1 LSLTL
6 SPSWNWH
13 GRTGRTAYVILGV
26 VLFALK
32 HNLDRIV
39 AVYFGY
45 DWSIFN
51 YWIFDES
58 GIENLDRHRGQFFA
72 VLVLMAVPFVWIGV
86 VLTLRRLRDADLPL
100 LLVLLFF
107 VPFLNLLFFLLL
119 SLMPSADPKTTSKVA
134 GKNRFF
140 SRLIPDNEFGSAAL
154 GVLTTVILGLG
165 FVVLS
170 VYGLAEYGWGIFV
183 GVPFFLGLNS
193 VLIYGFHRPRPV
205 GKCIAVAIISVFLA
219 GISLLAIAV
228 EGLFC
233 VMMAAPLAMVF
244 AIFGGLI
251 GYVLQH
257 RESFANSMQ
266 VSALVLFLLPALITL
281 EHSQAPVSPLYEVQ
295 TSVIINAAPQRVW
308 DNVVAFAEL
317 PTPDDW
323 MFRTGIAY
331 PMRAQITGSGAGAVR
346 HCVFSTGAFVE
357 PINVWDAPRLL
368 KFGVTEQPPVMEE
381 WSPYAKISPPHL
393 ENYLVS
399 KQGQF
404 LLTRLSDGR
413 TLLEGTTWYENRF
426 WPGAYWRLWSDFI
439 IHRIHRRVLVHVK
452 NLSEGQTSASG
463 DEVSTV
469 TR

>member
-1 LSLTL
+1 LTL
-6 SPSWNWH
+6 KLSALWNWR
-13 GRTGRTAYVILGV
+13 GRTGRAAYVILGV

-39 AVYFGY
+39 AVHFGY

-58 GIENLDRHRGQFFA
+58 GIQNLDLHRSQFFA
-72 VLVLMAVPFVWIGV
+72 VLVLLALPFVWIGV
-86 VLTLRRLRDADLPL
+86 VLTLRRLRDGALPL
-100 LLVLLFF
+100 WLVLLFF

-119 SLMPSADPKTTSKVA
+119 SLMPSADLQTQAA
-134 GKNRFF
+134 GKNQFF
-140 SRLIPDNEFGSAAL
+140 SRLIPDNEFGSAAV
-154 GVLTTVILGLG
+154 GVLATVLMGLA

-170 VYGLAEYGWGIFV
+170 VYGFAEYGWGIFV

-219 GISLLAIAV
+219 GVALLAVAV
-228 EGLFC
+228 EGLIC
-233 VMMAAPLAMVF
+233 VMMAAPLAMVV

-251 GYVLQH
+251 GYVLQQRDSVTSH
-257 RESFANSMQ
+257 SIH
-266 VSALVLFLLPALITL
+266 VSALVLLLLPALITL
-281 EHSQAPVSPLYEVQ
+281 EHSQAPVSPLYEVK
-295 TSVIINAAPQRVW
+295 TSVIINAAPEKVW
-308 DNVVAFAEL
+308 ENVVAFTEL
-317 PTPDDW
+317 PAPDDW

-331 PMRAQITGSGAGAVR
+331 PLRAEISGRGAGAVR

-368 KFGVTEQPPVMEE
+368 KFGVTEQPPVMQE
-381 WSPYAKISPPHL
+381 WSPYARISPPHL

-426 WPGAYWRLWSDFI
+426 WPGGYWRLWSDFI
-439 IHRIHRRVLVHVK
+439 IHRIHHRVLVHVK
-452 NLSEGQTSASG
+452 NLSE
-463 DEVSTV
+463 
-469 TR
+469 R